1 MILCDMTEI
10 FVKVLNKAQTWEF
23 VAISLLSI
31 GSLLTLGCS
40 FVPREKLQRASLFFF
55 LAGALLWIGIIL
67 YQIVPLATREIN
79 QIGCLSFLVS
89 LGGFGIALGSA
100 WMWIKRDRHLWFVSM
115 AIGIFTMLV
124 FDIFKKL

>member
-1 MILCDMTEI
+1 MTEI

-23 VAISLLSI
+23 MAISLLSI

-40 FVPREKLQRASLFFF
+40 FFPKEKIQRISLFFF

-79 QIGCLSFLVS
+79 QIGCLSFLVA
-89 LGGFGIALGSA
+89 LGGLCIALGSA
-100 WMWIKRDRHLWFVSM
+100 WMWIKRDRYLWFVSM
-115 AIGIFTMLV
+115 VIGIFTMLI
-124 FDIFKKL
+124 FDIIKKL